1 MLIDTLTDLG
11 LILLS
16 IAVLYLSLLS
26 YARRRRPHWHR
37 SLQQRRATV
46 LLVLTLAVVAIR
58 VSKAVLGGHTSE
70 LDIALLEFIHQHA
83 SPATVSGFGWITLTG
98 SSRFLTPL
106 GALLTAALLLA
117 RQYREALLLPLS
129 MISAAL
135 LVYILKLAVARER
148 PALWATDWYWGYS
161 FPSGHTMGT
170 AACATALAL
179 CAAQLWPARRRYALS
194 LASLWIGLVAT
205 SRLVLG
211 VHWPTDVLVAA
222 CLGIVLPILIRLT
235 AGSIWPVAPARTQA
249 P

>member
-1 MLIDTLTDLG
+1 MLIDTLTDLA
-11 LILLS
+11 LMLLS
-16 IAVLYLSLLS
+16 IVLLYLSLFS
-26 YARRRRPHWHR
+26 YARRRQPHWHR
-37 SLQQRRATV
+37 SLQERRAVIV
-46 LLVLTLAVVAIR
+46 LLLTLVVVAIR

-70 LDIALLEFIHQHA
+70 FDIALLEYIHQHTSTA
-83 SPATVSGFGWITLTG
+83 AVSAFSWITLTG

-106 GALLTAALLLA
+106 GALLCAALLLA

-135 LVYILKLAVARER
+135 LVYAIKLAVARER

-179 CAAQLWPARRRYALS
+179 CAAQLWPASRRYALC
-194 LASLWIGLVAT
+194 LAGVWIGLVAA

-235 AGSIWPVAPARTQA
+235 AGIAKSAAARTEN